1 MAHSRVWIICLSW
14 GKSPAFIMGSME
26 ADGAF
31 LRERRAAMSLSCDI
45 AKLPTVL
52 LHVHVAKRN
61 AARCFVHT

>member
-1 MAHSRVWIICLSW
+1 MVL
-14 GKSPAFIMGSME
+14 
-26 ADGAF
+26 